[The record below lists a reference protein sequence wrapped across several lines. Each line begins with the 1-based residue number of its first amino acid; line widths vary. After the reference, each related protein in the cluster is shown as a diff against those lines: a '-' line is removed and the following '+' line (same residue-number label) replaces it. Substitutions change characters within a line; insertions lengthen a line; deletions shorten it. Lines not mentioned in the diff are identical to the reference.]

1 MYFKRVIWFQ
11 IALFPDHSLGIQIVL
26 ITIEGQIRLAK
37 YDHVSEW
44 RKVAK
49 SDEKV
54 GKSREKFE
62 KVEKSWEKWQKVEKV
77 ARCGYM
83 CFYVAKVVLCG

>member
-37 YDHVSEW
+37 DDHVSLNNVHKIRHKTIQVIQCFIFCW
-44 RKVAK
+44 KTCRMAK
-49 SDEKV
+49 IQLFLEI
-54 GKSREKFE
+54 R
-62 KVEKSWEKWQKVEKV
+62 
-77 ARCGYM
+77 
-83 CFYVAKVVLCG
+83 

>member
-37 YDHVSEW
+37 YDHVSEKNGEKW

-49 SDEKV
+49 SWK
-54 GKSREKFE
+54 K
-62 KVEKSWEKWQKVEKV
+62 
-77 ARCGYM
+77 
-83 CFYVAKVVLCG
+83 